1 MQLENGSIN
10 LFKCNKMKSI
20 DKNIN
25 LIEVYEVL
33 NKFIHTNS
41 NPLTERLSIYRFLN
55 KLSDT
60 EEFEL
65 RVNREFSA
73 YKLKNQ
79 KDKYLKLIE
88 DRKEIQ
94 LPCEFTL
101 VPYQLTNWRLY
112 WKDDL
117 FLDSFDES
125 LAKRIAFDI
134 NVAYA
139 VKCSRNRRK

>member
-1 MQLENGSIN
+1 
-10 LFKCNKMKSI
+10 MKSV

-25 LIEVYEVL
+25 LIEVYEIL

-41 NPLTERLSIYRFLN
+41 NPLNERLSIYRFLN

-101 VPYQLTNWRLY
+101 VPYQLTNWKLY

-125 LAKRIAFDI
+125 LAKRIVFDI

>member
-1 MQLENGSIN
+1 
-10 LFKCNKMKSI
+10 MKSI

-88 DRKEIQ
+88 ERQEIQ